1 MEVDTG
7 TGALPGTGHAF
18 EDFRPAKGG
27 TAIVRRKKPTAPGW
41 HHRGIPPKVPGSAMA
56 GATLLALLD
65 DITTTLDDIAA
76 MTKIAT
82 RKTAGVLGDDLA
94 LNAHQ
99 VSGIHADRELPV
111 VWAVAKGSLVNKAIL
126 VPAAL
131 ALSAFAP
138 WAVPPLLVAGGL
150 FLCYEGAEKLVHAFR
165 ARRHPA
171 AAAADAR
178 APEAAR
184 EAADPATVE
193 KSRVR
198 GAIRTDFV
206 LSAEVI
212 VIALG
217 TVATAPFATRVGV
230 LVAVALA
237 MTAFVYG
244 LVAAIVKIDDA
255 GLALLRKSGD
265 ASWPRFQRAAG
276 RRIVDAAPV
285 LMRILSVVGTA
296 AMFLVGGGILA
307 HAVHSLEQGLAS
319 IGAAMTEISRIGPAL
334 EWLVPP
340 IGSAAIGL
348 SAGLLIVGLVS
359 GWRKTRR
366 ATAARAAAEHSGTD
380 RRS

>member
-1 MEVDTG
+1 
-7 TGALPGTGHAF
+7 
-18 EDFRPAKGG
+18 
-27 TAIVRRKKPTAPGW
+27 
-41 HHRGIPPKVPGSAMA
+41 MA

-111 VWAVAKGSLVNKAIL
+111 VWAVAKGSLLNKVIL
-126 VPAAL
+126 VPVAL

-165 ARRHPA
+165 ARRRPANASAHTAPIENDQAVTDPA
-171 AAAADAR
+171 AL
-178 APEAAR
+178 
-184 EAADPATVE
+184 E
-193 KSRVR
+193 KSRIR

-230 LVAVALA
+230 LVTVALA
-237 MTAFVYG
+237 MTVFVYG
-244 LVAAIVKIDDA
+244 LVAAIVKLDDA
-255 GLALLRKSGD
+255 GLTLLRARGD
-265 ASWPRFQRAAG
+265 GSWARFKRAAG
-276 RRIVDAAPV
+276 LHIVDAAPL
-285 LMRILSVVGTA
+285 LMRLLSVVGTA

-307 HAVHSLEQGLAS
+307 HAVHAIEAPIATLAQAVATAPA
-319 IGAAMTEISRIGPAL
+319 IGAMLAWSTPV
-334 EWLVPP
+334 LVH
-340 IGSAAIGL
+340 GL
-348 SAGLLIVGLVS
+348 LGLLAGLLIVAILG
-359 GWRKTRR
+359 GWSRM
-366 ATAARAAAEHSGTD
+366 RAAF
-380 RRS
+380 

>member
-1 MEVDTG
+1 MET
-7 TGALPGTGHAF
+7 
-18 EDFRPAKGG
+18 RP
-27 TAIVRRKKPTAPGW
+27 
-41 HHRGIPPKVPGSAMA
+41 MA

-65 DITTTLDDIAA
+65 DITTALDDIAA

-111 VWAVAKGSLVNKAIL
+111 VWGVAKGSLVNKAIL

-150 FLCYEGAEKLVHAFR
+150 FLCYEGAEKLVHVFQ
-165 ARRHPA
+165 ARNTPPA
-171 AAAADAR
+171 SADDLPASDGQSTTI
-178 APEAAR
+178 
-184 EAADPATVE
+184 DPATLE
-193 KSRVR
+193 RTRIR

-217 TVATAPFATRVGV
+217 TVATAAFATQLGV
-230 LVAVALA
+230 LVAVALG
-237 MTAFVYG
+237 MTIFVYG
-244 LVAAIVKIDDA
+244 LVAGIVKLDDA
-255 GLALLRKSGD
+255 GLALLRRPGESLG
-265 ASWPRFQRAAG
+265 RRLQRAAG

-296 AMFLVGGGILA
+296 AMFLVGGGILV
-307 HAVHSLEQGLAS
+307 HAVHRVDQALTGLGEALT
-319 IGAAMTEISRIGPAL
+319 GLDVVGPAL
-334 EWLVPP
+334 GWLLPH
-340 IGSAAIGL
+340 IGSAAIGFA
-348 SAGLLIVGLVS
+348 AGLLIVGLLA
-359 GWRKTRR
+359 GWRLVR
-366 ATAARAAAEHSGTD
+366 AANTARASRDHSSTD
-380 RRS
+380 RRP